1 MILAI
6 DIGNTNI
13 EVGCIQGDDIIFV
26 ERIHTDSTK
35 SELEYA
41 ISIKTVLEIYGID
54 RKALD
59 GGIISSVVPP
69 LTNPLAR
76 AVKLPGSFP
85 GFRRKFT
92 CSPVLISCGDA
103 VISP

>member
-1 MILAI
+1 M
-6 DIGNTNI
+6 
-13 EVGCIQGDDIIFV
+13 GCIQGDDIIFV

-69 LTNPLAR
+69 LTNVMRSAAAKVTGR
-76 AVKLPGSFP
+76 
-85 GFRRKFT
+85 
-92 CSPVLISCGDA
+92 
-103 VISP
+103 